1 MARVEVITGVQRRR
15 YWSEERKRE
24 IVAAAFAPGASV
36 AEVARRADIT
46 REAIYRWRSI
56 FRQAEA
62 GFSKVFVAPEPSVP
76 ACVAPGSPVIEV
88 LLGNGGQAR
97 ILASTPPELA
107 AAVIKAL
114 VRR

>member
-1 MARVEVITGVQRRR
+1 MARVEVITGVERRR
-15 YWSEERKRE
+15 YWSEEQKRE

-36 AEVARRADIT
+36 AEVARREDIT
-46 REAIYRWRSI
+46 REAIYRWRSL

-62 GFSKVFVAPEPSVP
+62 GFSKVVVASEPP
-76 ACVAPGSPVIEV
+76 TAPGKESPVIDIV
-88 LLGNGGQAR
+88 LADGGRAR

-114 VRR
+114 TRR